1 LPVKLK
7 SKVDKSN
14 IGLEIEFDE
23 EKLNLRHLEFIMS
36 FFKTDSVLMS
46 KLLTIMKVF
55 ENEDVFGNVNIFKYL
70 PVVGKINL

>member
-1 LPVKLK
+1 
-7 SKVDKSN
+7 
-14 IGLEIEFDE
+14 
-23 EKLNLRHLEFIMS
+23 MS